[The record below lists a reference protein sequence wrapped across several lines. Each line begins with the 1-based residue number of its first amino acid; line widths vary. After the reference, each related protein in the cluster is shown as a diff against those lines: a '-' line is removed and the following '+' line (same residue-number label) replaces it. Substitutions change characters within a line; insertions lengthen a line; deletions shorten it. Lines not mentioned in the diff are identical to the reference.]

1 MRKTWKRAL
10 AMVCTA
16 AMVVTGVNWPIMNAE
31 AASYS
36 TVLSESGYEK
46 AAIKSAVSADNNWSE
61 GEPSKVF
68 DGNID
73 TIWHSHYDGGD
84 GSGSPIGNTTASD
97 NNWIYVTLEKA
108 TDIAGVVYVP
118 RKTASDTVLGNGT
131 FKTFKVMVS
140 KTEDGTDDWTEVDI
154 AEVNGTTVTTSGYEN
169 DPDGHYV
176 TVSYTIDTTV
186 TGTNKRANNQ
196 ELIFKEPQK
205 DVKRVKFVAK
215 ETDGYA
221 TQLNQFMTA
230 AELCVLKSGEKYVAD
245 TTLAANAVANSY
257 MGSINAETGAI
268 TGAYTNDGPVSW
280 AFDDENHWWH
290 SKYGYNADYEHGVNG
305 TPSESNPVYMATGF
319 DEATYVSGFYY
330 ESRGG
335 NSDGG
340 RIQSYTISTANLE
353 DPTIDFLDP
362 TDASAAEGEGTTSVS
377 DVAWEDVYT
386 VTNGE
391 LSGNPQ
397 TLEIKFDHPVLAT
410 HIKLTVTS
418 VTGNYVMAKRIKVSE
433 MKPKTLLRTRIDD
446 VEENVINKTVE
457 INEILAEAT
466 VVAENSSATINEIDV
481 QIKKLE
487 AILDDLSAERIE
499 LSKSELNL
507 RCHQDYSQSTVLS
520 AKVYPL
526 ITDQAVLWNS
536 DNTGAVTVDE
546 NGIVKAIGVGTAK
559 ITATAVEDPSV
570 TAECQVTVTAIENE
584 NSNIALGKTPSTN
597 ATIADGTIGML
608 NDGNTAKYIDLGKT
622 QAGRYVQLDLGK
634 VHDVDALRLYRY
646 YIDGRSYYGTV
657 VALAESEEDFSNGT
671 AVVVWN
677 ADSDNVHGFGKGTDY
692 VYQETANGFNFV
704 TSETVPARYARVYT
718 YGSSEN
724 AYDHI
729 MELQVYG
736 REQASEACAIERTS
750 ISLDGM
756 IDLNFYVNISDE
768 KANDAVVKL
777 TLDGKVSEYKVST
790 LPAKTV
796 DDVTYRVATQKVAA
810 AQMTEE
816 VKAELLVND
825 AVVSKATQTV
835 KGYADQLLK
844 VSETQSA
851 LVSLVKAMLHYGAY
865 AQIHFNVNT
874 GNLANAGLASA
885 DLDTVTSVT
894 VPTGSWEGT
903 INGEDPVSSASLL
916 LKSGT
921 TLRYILNSKLEAVL
935 DECKYSI
942 NGTSVELKT
951 AANGV
956 KYVEYENIPAA
967 KLDDAY
973 TLTVTY
979 NEQAATVTYGPYDYI
994 SAAITSNGVD
1004 DTVRNTAKALYL
1016 YNVAANAYFNR

>member
-16 AMVVTGVNWPIMNAE
+16 AMVVTGVNWPTMNAE

-61 GEPSKVF
+61 GDPSKVF

-73 TIWHSHYDGGD
+73 TFWHSHYADGN
-84 GSGSPIGNTTASD
+84 GSGNPIGNTTTSD

-154 AEVNGTTVTTSGYEN
+154 AEVNGTTVTTSGYTN

-186 TGTNKRANNQ
+186 TGNNKRANNQ

-221 TQLNQFMTA
+221 SQLNQFMTA
-230 AELCVLKSGEKYVAD
+230 AELCVLKSEKYIAD

-268 TGAYTNDGPVSW
+268 TGAYTNDGPVIW

-290 SKYGYNADYEHGVNG
+290 SKYGYGAEYEHGVNG

-319 DEATYVSGFYY
+319 DEATYVTGFYY

-335 NSDGG
+335 GQSGG

-362 TDASAAEGEGTTSVS
+362 TDASAVAGEGTTSVS
-377 DVAWEDVYT
+377 DVTWEDVYT

-391 LSGNPQ
+391 GLQ
-397 TLEIKFDHPVLAT
+397 TLEIKFDRPVLAT

-418 VTGNYVMAKRIKVSE
+418 VTGNFVMAKRIKVSE
-433 MKPKTLLRTRIDD
+433 MKPKTLLRTLIND
-446 VEENVINKTVE
+446 VEENVINKTEE
-457 INEILAEAT
+457 INTTLAEAT
-466 VVAENSSATINEIDV
+466 AVAENSSATINEIDV
-481 QIKKLE
+481 QIKRLE
-487 AILDDLSAERIE
+487 AILDALSAERIE

-526 ITDQAVLWNS
+526 ITDQAVSWNS
-536 DNTGAVTVDE
+536 DNTEVVTVDE
-546 NGIVKAIGVGTAK
+546 NGIVKAIGAGTAT
-559 ITATAVEDPSV
+559 ITATAVEDSNV

-597 ATIADGTIGML
+597 ATIAVGTIGML
-608 NDGNTAKYIDLGKT
+608 NDGDTADYIDLGRT

-646 YIDGRSYYGTV
+646 YTGGRSYYGTV

-677 ADSDNVHGFGKGTDY
+677 ADSDGVHGFGKGTDY

-718 YGSSEN
+718 YGSSAN

-768 KANDAVVKL
+768 KANDAVVRL
-777 TLDGKVSEYKVST
+777 TLNGKASEYAVST
-790 LPAKTV
+790 LPVKTV

-816 VKAELLVND
+816 VTAELLVNNE
-825 AVVSKATQTV
+825 VVSEATQTV
-835 KGYADQLLK
+835 KGYADRLLE
-844 VSETQSA
+844 VSENQPA

-865 AQIHFNVNT
+865 AQRHFNVNT
-874 GNLANAGLASA
+874 DNLANAGLEAA
-885 DLDTVTSVT
+885 DLDAVTNVN
-894 VPTGSWEGT
+894 VPTGPWEGT
-903 INGEDPVSSASLL
+903 IDGKDPVSSASLL

-921 TLRYILNSKLEAVL
+921 TLRYILNSELEAVL

-942 NGTSVELKT
+942 NDTAVELKT

-979 NEQAATVTYGPYDYI
+979 GEQTATVTYGPYDYI
-994 SAAITSNGVD
+994 SAAITSDGVD
-1004 DTVRNTAKALYL
+1004 ATVRDTAKALYL